1 MSLVAE
7 KLSLN
12 CSGVFLLRDV
22 NVSILPG
29 KITTIVGPNGAGKTS
44 LLRCLSNDILPTS
57 GSIIFNGKDINN
69 WDPIDRAK
77 SLSVLTQ
84 HSSLDFPFTAEEVV
98 LLARTPHD
106 TGSIRDDEIVAT
118 ALKIVDAT
126 YLANRQYTQLSG
138 GEKQRIHLARSLA
151 QIWDLDTKQKD
162 HTDRFL
168 LLDEPTSSFDLAHQQ
183 LTLEIVSSFS
193 SRGVGILLVM
203 HDLNLAA
210 KCSDQVIMMECGK
223 PVKTGLPKEVF
234 TAENIE
240 QVFGVRVKV
249 QENPENKK
257 LLIVI

>member
-1 MSLVAE
+1 MSLVAD

-12 CSGVFLLRDV
+12 CSGTFLLRDV
-22 NVSILPG
+22 NISILPG

-57 GSIIFNGKDINN
+57 GSVVLNGKDINN
-69 WDPIDRAK
+69 WDSVDRAK
-77 SLSVLTQ
+77 SLSVLPQ
-84 HSSLDFPFTAEEVV
+84 HSSLNFPFTAEEVV

-106 TGSIRDDEIVAT
+106 TGLKRDDEIVAS

-126 YLANRQYTQLSG
+126 YLANRQYTHLSG

-151 QIWDLDTKQKD
+151 QVWDVDTKQKNYN
-162 HTDRFL
+162 DRFL

-183 LTLEIVSSFS
+183 LTLEIVSNFS
-193 SRGVGILLVM
+193 SKGVGILLVI

-210 KCSDQVIMMECGK
+210 KCSDQVIMMDCGK
-223 PVKTGLPKEVF
+223 LVKTGLPKEVF
-234 TAENIE
+234 TTENIE
-240 QVFGVRVKV
+240 QVFGVRAKV

>member
-44 LLRCLSNDILPTS
+44 LLRCLSN
-57 GSIIFNGKDINN
+57 
-69 WDPIDRAK
+69 
-77 SLSVLTQ
+77 
-84 HSSLDFPFTAEEVV
+84 FTAEEVV